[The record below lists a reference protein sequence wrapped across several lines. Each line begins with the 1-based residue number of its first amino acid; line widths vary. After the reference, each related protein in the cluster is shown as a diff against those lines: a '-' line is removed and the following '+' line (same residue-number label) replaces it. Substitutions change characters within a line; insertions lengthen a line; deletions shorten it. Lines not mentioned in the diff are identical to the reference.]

1 MSDSKVPKKSR
12 RRRAEKQSD
21 MSVSEIEKMMR
32 ELEEEMLAA
41 AEELRFEYAA
51 KLRDEIRDLRREFDA
66 ATACFVDATD
76 FGWLW
81 AAYAA
86 SVFGTYFAFDA
97 FPLIAILVLDVGPAA
112 VSALAA
118 AGLAVGALV
127 AIPLGPWVEF
137 RHKRPVMIGMDV
149 VRCLALL
156 TVPVRSWL
164 DWLTL
169 TQLVLVSVIVAACGI
184 AFRAAS
190 GAYVKGLVPPEE
202 LLRANARFESTT
214 WTAAILGPPLGG
226 AAIGLL
232 GPAMTVVANARELR
246 AVGAGLRAIRAP
258 ASRAPHRGRGRRRH
272 RRARSP
278 MSRRAGGSSSATP
291 SCGRCS

>member
-1 MSDSKVPKKSR
+1 M
-12 RRRAEKQSD
+12 
-21 MSVSEIEKMMR
+21 
-32 ELEEEMLAA
+32 
-41 AEELRFEYAA
+41 
-51 KLRDEIRDLRREFDA
+51 
-66 ATACFVDATD
+66 
-76 FGWLW
+76 
-81 AAYAA
+81 
-86 SVFGTYFAFDA
+86 
-97 FPLIAILVLDVGPAA
+97 LDVGPAA

-137 RHKRPVMIGMDV
+137 RHKRPVMIAMDV

-156 TVPVRSWL
+156 TVPVAVWL

-232 GPAMTVVANARELR
+232 GPAVTVVANAASFALS
-246 AVGAGLRAIRAP
+246 ALGLRAIGGEEPAP
-258 ASRAPHRGRGRRRH
+258 ARAAAAGEARGVDAAAPAPPRPRP
-272 RRARSP
+272 ASP
-278 MSRRAGGSSSATP
+278 MSRPAGGSSSATP